1 MKMERVASKLTDMV
15 RASAPGTVPWVANRG
30 VGDSTGRLV
39 TEVIYPTMITA
50 DVVDITVFAYLLA
63 VMSMRHGKE
72 ITAPD
77 MESLAEFG
85 VECDDTALN
94 RMMAL
99 VVDLVTH
106 AVHRDIIGT
115 PVVDDVK
122 VTDTLAIQR
131 MSVYDFTRLREQVRL
146 MISLHGLFV
155 RLDHIQ
161 RAYTNTDCHYST
173 VAFRKDP
180 DNA

>member
-1 MKMERVASKLTDMV
+1 MKMERVTTKLTDLV
-15 RASAPGTVPWVANRG
+15 RASVPGTVPYVVDAG
-30 VGDSTGRLV
+30 VCNSTGRRV
-39 TEVIYPTMITA
+39 PHTTMINA
-50 DVVDITVFAYLLA
+50 DAEDITVFVYLLA
-63 VMSMRHGKE
+63 VMSMRRDTV
-72 ITAPD
+72 ITALD
-77 MESLAEFG
+77 MESLAGFG
-85 VECDDTALN
+85 VECNDTTLN
-94 RMMAL
+94 RMMVL
-99 VVDLVTH
+99 VIDLVTH

-115 PVVDDVK
+115 PAVGDVK
-122 VTDTLAIQR
+122 VTETLAIQR

-173 VAFRKDP
+173 VAFRKDV